1 MATAKTSRILSAQK
15 RATLRSVT
23 SRFMTQTPNYPVVAP
38 EHINQSRII
47 DLTLYKGNPRVH
59 SEIQIERLVNSLK
72 EFGFTNPVLV
82 DDTGNVIAGHGRIAA
97 AKKLGLDEVP
107 TITLSHLSEDQRKA
121 YIIADNQLALNSS
134 WDDDLLKI
142 ELEKLTENGFDL
154 SVLGWGDDV
163 PTFADEPDYGSL
175 DDFDDPT
182 DGLANDVMKA
192 IQIEFRPEDYEEAK
206 EVVAEARKKGVY
218 VGQELVNALKALS

>member
-1 MATAKTSRILSAQK
+1 MWSVNTLAMTSQPDFPVVSPADVKQTRIL
-15 RATLRSVT
+15 
-23 SRFMTQTPNYPVVAP
+23 
-38 EHINQSRII
+38 

-59 SEIQIERLVNSLK
+59 SEIQIERLINSLK
-72 EFGFTNPVLV
+72 KFGFTNPVLI

-97 AKKLGLDEVP
+97 AKKIGLDTVP
-107 TITLSHLSEDQRKA
+107 TITLSHLTEDERKA

-142 ELEKLTENGFDL
+142 ELEKLSEAGFDL
-154 SVLGWGDDV
+154 SVLGWGDDI

-182 DGLANDVMKA
+182 SELANDVYKA

-206 EVVAEARKKGVY
+206 EIVAAARKKGVY
-218 VGQELVNALKALS
+218 IGQELVNALKVLS

>member
-1 MATAKTSRILSAQK
+1 MTS
-15 RATLRSVT
+15 
-23 SRFMTQTPNYPVVAP
+23 TPSYPVVSP
-38 EHINQSRII
+38 EHIKQSRII

-59 SEIQIERLVNSLK
+59 SELQIERLVNSLK

-97 AKKLGLDEVP
+97 AKKIGLETVP

-142 ELEKLTENGFDL
+142 ELEKLSESGFDL
-154 SVLGWGDDV
+154 SVLGWGEDI

-182 DGLANDVMKA
+182 GELANDVMKA

-206 EVVAEARKKGVY
+206 EVVAQARKKGIY
-218 VGQELVNALKALS
+218 VGQELVNALRSLI

>member
-1 MATAKTSRILSAQK
+1 
-15 RATLRSVT
+15 
-23 SRFMTQTPNYPVVAP
+23 MTTTPNYPVVAP
-38 EHINQSRII
+38 EHIKQSRII

-59 SEIQIERLVNSLK
+59 SDVQIERLVNSLK

-97 AKKLGLDEVP
+97 AKKIGLETVP

-142 ELEKLTENGFDL
+142 ELEKLEDNGFDL
-154 SVLGWGDDV
+154 SLLGWGDDI
-163 PTFADEPDYGSL
+163 PTFADDPDYGSL
-175 DDFDDPT
+175 EDFDVPT
-182 DGLANDVMKA
+182 SELANDVMKA

-206 EVVAEARKKGVY
+206 EVVAAARKKGIY
-218 VGQELVNALKALS
+218 IGQELVNALKALS

>member
-1 MATAKTSRILSAQK
+1 MTSQPDFPVVSPADVKQTRIL
-15 RATLRSVT
+15 
-23 SRFMTQTPNYPVVAP
+23 
-38 EHINQSRII
+38 

-59 SEIQIERLVNSLK
+59 SEIQIERLINSLK
-72 EFGFTNPVLV
+72 KFGFTNPVLI

-97 AKKLGLDEVP
+97 AKKIGLDTVP
-107 TITLSHLSEDQRKA
+107 TITLSHLTEDERKA

-142 ELEKLTENGFDL
+142 ELEKLSDAGFDL
-154 SVLGWGDDV
+154 SVLGWGDDI

-182 DGLANDVMKA
+182 SELANDVYKA

-206 EVVAEARKKGVY
+206 EIVAAARKKGVY
-218 VGQELVNALKALS
+218 IGQELVNALKVLS

>member
-1 MATAKTSRILSAQK
+1 
-15 RATLRSVT
+15 
-23 SRFMTQTPNYPVVAP
+23 MTTTPSYPVVSP
-38 EHINQSRII
+38 DDIKQSRII

-59 SEIQIERLVNSLK
+59 SEIQIERLVNSLR

-97 AKKLGLDEVP
+97 AKKIGLESVP
-107 TITLSHLSEDQRKA
+107 TITLSHLSEEQRKA

-134 WDDDLLKI
+134 WDDDILKH
-142 ELEKLTENGFDL
+142 ELEALMENGFDL

-163 PTFADEPDYGSL
+163 PTFADEPDYGLL
-175 DDFDDPT
+175 DDFEDPS
-182 DGLANDVMKA
+182 DNLANDVYKA

-206 EVVAEARKKGVY
+206 EVVVEARKKGIY
-218 VGQELVNALKALS
+218 IGQELVNALKALS

>member
-1 MATAKTSRILSAQK
+1 MWT
-15 RATLRSVT
+15 VT
-23 SRFMTQTPNYPVVAP
+23 NLAMTTTPSYPVVSP
-38 EHINQSRII
+38 EHIKQSRII

-97 AKKLGLDEVP
+97 AKKIGLETVP

-142 ELEKLTENGFDL
+142 ELEKLSENGFDL
-154 SVLGWGDDV
+154 SVLGWGDDI
-163 PTFADEPDYGSL
+163 PTFADDPDYGSL
-175 DDFDDPT
+175 EDFDDPT
-182 DGLANDVMKA
+182 SELANDVMKA

-206 EVVAEARKKGVY
+206 EVVAEARKKGIY
-218 VGQELVNALKALS
+218 LGQELVNALKALS

>member
-1 MATAKTSRILSAQK
+1 MTKT
-15 RATLRSVT
+15 
-23 SRFMTQTPNYPVVAP
+23 PDYPVVSP
-38 EHINQSRII
+38 EYIKQSRII
-47 DLTLYKGNPRVH
+47 DLTLYKNNPRVH

-72 EFGFTNPVLV
+72 EFGFTNPVLI
-82 DDTGNVIAGHGRIAA
+82 DDTGNVIAGHGRISA
-97 AKKLGLDEVP
+97 AKKLGLDAVP
-107 TITLSHLSEDQRKA
+107 TITLSHLSEEQRKA

-142 ELEKLTENGFDL
+142 ELDKLTESGFDL

-163 PTFADEPDYGSL
+163 PTFADDPDYGSL
-175 DDFDDPT
+175 EDFDDPT
-182 DGLANDVMKA
+182 SELANDVMKA

-218 VGQELVNALKALS
+218 VGQELVKALKALS